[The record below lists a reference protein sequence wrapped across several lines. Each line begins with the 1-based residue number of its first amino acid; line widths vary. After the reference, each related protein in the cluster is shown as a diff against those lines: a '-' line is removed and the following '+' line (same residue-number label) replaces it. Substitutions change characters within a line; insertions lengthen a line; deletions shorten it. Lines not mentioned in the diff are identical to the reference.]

1 MNNVYENNMRLL
13 PFLKFV
19 ETYKRLI
26 VFLSA
31 VVIIGIGYFVISNQI
46 DKQKNEEAAVIYED
60 LEGLFKL
67 GAEDSERIDEIL
79 ENLLINYRSTG
90 YTQLA
95 LLNKASLDAN
105 NNKLQESLENF
116 KMLINITDGRNGNK
130 IYNKMARISAA
141 RILLSQN
148 QYDEALNMIEMFSTD
163 SNNGYIHELIGDIL
177 VKQNKIELARVQYQ
191 MASDKYSDEMS
202 KSIISMKIANIGN

>member
-1 MNNVYENNMRLL
+1 MNNVYENNMRLS
-13 PFLKFV
+13 PFLKFFL
-19 ETYKRLI
+19 RLI
-26 VFLSA
+26 MFLSA
-31 VVIIGIGYFVISNQI
+31 VVIIGVGYFVISNQI
-46 DKQKNEEAAVIYED
+46 NKQKNEEAAVIYED

-67 GAEDSERIDEIL
+67 GAEDNERIDEIL

-148 QYDEALNMIEMFSTD
+148 QYDEALNMIEMLSTD
-163 SNNGYIHELIGDIL
+163 SNHGYIHELIGDIL

-202 KSIISMKIANIGN
+202 KSIISMKMANIGN

>member
-67 GAEDSERIDEIL
+67 GAEDNERIDEIL

-148 QYDEALNMIEMFSTD
+148 QYDEALNMIEMLSTD
-163 SNNGYIHELIGDIL
+163 SNHGYIHELIGDIL

-202 KSIISMKIANIGN
+202 KSIISMKMANIGN